1 MFRNIILFPH
11 RAGQKRPGVEK
22 TPYFIKSLLHPH
34 CKVID
39 TPVNSDLQTNLYN
52 LYQKNVLTTGPRV
65 NIGGDHSM
73 SIATVS
79 DSIRRYPNLKLIWMD
94 AHADINTYDK
104 STTKNFHGMP
114 LSILTGIEKDP
125 SLKFIKKNIKPKNI
139 LYIGIRDIDPFE
151 QEIISKYNMNIIT
164 VDEIQELNNNTYWG
178 KISNFIEDDPVHFSF
193 DVDVLEPNVLPSTG
207 TLVEN
212 GLQLEPCKY
221 IIDNIMSKNVVS
233 TDLTELNLTIG
244 HIEERAKS
252 IIHFSY
258 LFKNYIF

>member
-1 MFRNIILFPH
+1 MFRNIILFSH
-11 RAGQKRPGVEK
+11 RAGQKRPGVDK
-22 TPYFIKSLLHPH
+22 TPYFIKSLLHPQ

-39 TPVNSDLQTNLYN
+39 TPVNSDLHTNLYN

-73 SIATVS
+73 SIATVA

-114 LSILTGIEKDP
+114 LSILTGLEKEP
-125 SLKFIKKNIKPKNI
+125 SLNFMKQYINPSNI
-139 LYIGIRDIDPFE
+139 LYVGIRDIDSFE
-151 QEIISKYNMNIIT
+151 QEIIDKYKMNVVSIK
-164 VDEIQELNNNTYWG
+164 ELHDSYNNNGWDR
-178 KISNFIEDDPVHFSF
+178 ISEFIGENPVHFSF
-193 DVDVLEPNVLPSTG
+193 DVDVLDPSVMPSTG
-207 TLVEN
+207 TIVEH

-221 IIDNIMSKNVVS
+221 ILDNMMSKQIVS
-233 TDLTELNLTIG
+233 IDLTELNLTIG

>member
-1 MFRNIILFPH
+1 MFRNIVLFPH
-11 RAGQKRPGVEK
+11 RAGQKRPGVDK

-52 LYQKNVLTTGPRV
+52 LYQKNVLITGPRV

-73 SIATVS
+73 SIATVA
-79 DSIRRYPNLKLIWMD
+79 DSMRRYPNLKLIWMD
-94 AHADINTYDK
+94 AHADINTYKK
-104 STTKNFHGMP
+104 SISKNFHGMP

-125 SLKFIKKNIKPKNI
+125 SLKFIKTHINPKNI
-139 LYIGIRDIDPFE
+139 LYVGIRDIDPFE
-151 QEIISKYNMNIIT
+151 QYVITNYNIETIT
-164 VDEIQELNNNTYWG
+164 IDELNNPYNNIAWD
-178 KISNFIEDDPVHFSF
+178 KISTFIGNDPVHFSF
-193 DVDVLEPNVLPSTG
+193 DVDVLDPSVLSSTG
-207 TLVEN
+207 TIVDY
-212 GLQLEPCKY
+212 GLQLEPCKN
-221 IIDNIMSKNVVS
+221 IIDKMMSKNIVS
-233 TDLTELNLTIG
+233 VDLTELNLTIG